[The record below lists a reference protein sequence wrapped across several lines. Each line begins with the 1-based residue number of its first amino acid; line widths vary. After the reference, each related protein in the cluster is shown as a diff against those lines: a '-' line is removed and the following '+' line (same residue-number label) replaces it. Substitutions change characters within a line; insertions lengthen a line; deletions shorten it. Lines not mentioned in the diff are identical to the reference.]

1 MSMPCRKG
9 ESLQLD
15 ANRAQ
20 HAGRRS
26 QSPRTRHVCLVKVCI
41 TVAESIAFL
50 SGGLA
55 LAQSS
60 APITSLKE
68 APVGPD
74 GKGEPLSLEKQ
85 GSFFAGGTV
94 VTSATG
100 DTFHGD
106 EAYVEFQIPHEAR
119 RLPMLMWHGGG
130 QFSKTWESTPDGRDG
145 YEQIFTR
152 RGFSVYIIDQPRR
165 GNAGR
170 STVGTTIPN
179 AVPSESFIWSV
190 FRLGSWAPPAAPVFF
205 ANVQFPKD
213 VPGALDQYYLQE
225 TPNTGPEGIDEA
237 TRELESRPVVDLFN
251 KIGPGILLTHSNSGQ
266 YGWTTGILAPA
277 FVKAIVAYE
286 PAAYAFPSDDVP
298 PGIPTQNAQLAAI
311 TAPQLYPPEEFNNLT
326 QMPILIVFGDN
337 IDFNTPSSDFGVELW
352 RLVTQR
358 AAQFVKAVNARG
370 GHAEVLYL
378 PSIGLRGNTH
388 FAFSDLNNVQVA
400 DQLSRYLHEHGL
412 DQRRDE

>member
-1 MSMPCRKG
+1 MLLYKMRFLQPNRGRAEQDAG
-9 ESLQLD
+9 ESLPPRKWLALLQVCSALS
-15 ANRAQ
+15 
-20 HAGRRS
+20 AG
-26 QSPRTRHVCLVKVCI
+26 LVVGWGD
-41 TVAESIAFL
+41 S
-50 SGGLA
+50 A

-74 GKGEPLSLEKQ
+74 GKGEPLSLAKQ

-94 VTSATG
+94 ITSATG

-106 EAYVEFQIPHEAR
+106 EAYVEFQIPHDAR
-119 RLPMLMWHGGG
+119 ELPMVMWHGGG

-152 RGFSVYIIDQPRR
+152 RGFAVYVIDQPRR

-179 AVPSESFIWSV
+179 AAPSESFIWSV
-190 FRLGSWAPPAAPVFF
+190 FRLGSWSPPAAPAFF
-205 ANVQFPKD
+205 PNVQFPKD

-225 TPNTGPEGIDEA
+225 TPNTGPEGINEA
-237 TRELESRPVVDLFN
+237 TRELESSAVVDLFN

-266 YGWTTGILAPA
+266 YGWTTGILAPNL
-277 FVKAIVAYE
+277 VRAIVAYE

-298 PGIPTQNAQLAAI
+298 SDIPTQNAQLAAI
-311 TAPQLYPPEEFNNLT
+311 TAPQLYSPEQFNNLT
-326 QMPILIVFGDN
+326 QMPILIIFGDN
-337 IDFNTPSSDFGVELW
+337 IDFDTPSSNFGVELW
-352 RLVTQR
+352 RLVTHR
-358 AAQFVKAVNARG
+358 AAQFADAVNKRG
-370 GHAEVLYL
+370 GNAQVLYL

-400 DQLSRYLHEHGL
+400 DQLSHYLHEHGL
-412 DQRRDE
+412 DRHREGD